1 MARISGVELQ
11 ENWKV
16 DYALTRI
23 KGVGW
28 TLSKK
33 MIAEL
38 KLDPAKRIKD
48 LTPEEISKISNKMD
62 EIPNEGDLARQVR
75 ANIQRLITIGSYRG
89 ARHSHSLPTR
99 GQRTRTNA
107 RTKRGKKK
115 TIGAFKKDI
124 LSAQKVATNQKETK
138 K

>member
-11 ENWKV
+11 ENWKI

-28 TLSKK
+28 TLSKE
-33 MIAEL
+33 IIEEL
-38 KLDPAKRIKD
+38 KLDPTKRIKD
-48 LTPEEISKISNKMD
+48 LSPEEIAKISNKMD

-89 ARHSHSLPTR
+89 GRHTRSLPTR

-115 TIGAFKKDI
+115 TIGAFKKEV
-124 LSAQKVATNQKETK
+124 LSAQKVASTQKETK